1 MELPSVAEYLLAQL
15 NVPVGQIEEMPPA
28 IVLMTREA
36 DVYERPPF
44 GALRLADK
52 LKAGLVRKSVALLR
66 ITGDARTDD
75 VLPSRLASAISW
87 KDMIKV
93 QVISLKGLATV
104 LARIP
109 VALEDIVPRKLDFF
123 LWQPLEKQQHD
134 DSRYA
139 DAYRNRANHFR
150 LGIRL

>member
-1 MELPSVAEYLLAQL
+1 VSGAVARLRDSLLTQL
-15 NVPVGQIEEMPPA
+15 DVPVGEIEEMLPA

-52 LKAGLVRKSVALLR
+52 LKTGLMRKSVALPC

-75 VLPSRLASAISW
+75 VFPSRLTSAISW

-93 QVISLKGLATV
+93 QVVSLKCLATV
-104 LARIP
+104 LAGIP
-109 VALEDIVPRKLDFF
+109 VALEDIVPRKLDLF
-123 LWQPLEKQQHD
+123 LWQPLEKQ
-134 DSRYA
+134 
-139 DAYRNRANHFR
+139 
-150 LGIRL
+150 